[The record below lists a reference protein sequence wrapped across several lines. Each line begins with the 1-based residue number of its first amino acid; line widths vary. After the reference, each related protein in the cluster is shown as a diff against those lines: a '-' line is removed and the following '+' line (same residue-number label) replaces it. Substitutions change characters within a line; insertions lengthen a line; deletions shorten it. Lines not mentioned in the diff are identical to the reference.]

1 MSDCPDRVRHTLP
14 RGCLRDVDLA
24 AILSPLVLDGPLKFK
39 WHLVSD
45 VLKFRSCPLHA
56 GSGLSRVPRVSVGGS
71 MSRTVHGDASLLV
84 GWSYGWIR
92 GVTWF
97 GLNVFLA
104 IGCGIATMV
113 ESIGELVVWTSKIFD
128 VSLLV
133 GWSYG

>member
-1 MSDCPDRVRHTLP
+1 
-14 RGCLRDVDLA
+14 
-24 AILSPLVLDGPLKFK
+24 
-39 WHLVSD
+39 
-45 VLKFRSCPLHA
+45 
-56 GSGLSRVPRVSVGGS
+56 

-104 IGCGIATMV
+104 TGCGVATMV

-128 VSLLV
+128 VVGPLTKAFFGLCLKGLLARV
-133 GWSYG
+133 WCAVVVENGLG